1 MQGSH
6 AQRSDVQAWLC
17 LPFIVFVARRRAAIG
32 DASRHPAL
40 RPSREQERPMVQS
53 AFVPESKQAATAV
66 VVSGGKQYR
75 VSAGDQVLVGR
86 VKAEV
91 GSELVFDRVLLHV
104 DGDQVKVGTPG
115 IEGLTVTARVLQH
128 SRGPRIEVLRYKSK
142 KRVRVHKGARAD
154 YTSIEILAVGDQKA
168 EKAEKAKPAKAAKAK
183 AGKAAVEEEAT
194 DGA

>member
-1 MQGSH
+1 
-6 AQRSDVQAWLC
+6 V
-17 LPFIVFVARRRAAIG
+17 
-32 DASRHPAL
+32 
-40 RPSREQERPMVQS
+40 VQS
-53 AFVPESKQAATAV
+53 RFVPESKQSATAV

-115 IEGLTVTARVLQH
+115 IEGLTVTARILQH

-154 YTSIEILAVGDQKA
+154 YSTIEILAVGDQKA
-168 EKAEKAKPAKAAKAK
+168 EKAEKVEKKAKPAGKTAKAK
-183 AGKAAVEEEAT
+183 AEVAEEAA
-194 DGA
+194 DGS

>member
-1 MQGSH
+1 MPE
-6 AQRSDVQAWLC
+6 AK
-17 LPFIVFVARRRAAIG
+17 
-32 DASRHPAL
+32 
-40 RPSREQERPMVQS
+40 QS
-53 AFVPESKQAATAV
+53 ATAV

-75 VSAGDQVLVGR
+75 VSAGDQILVGR

-91 GSELVFDRVLLHV
+91 GSELVFDRVLLYV
-104 DGDQVKVGTPG
+104 NGDEVKVGTPG

-154 YTSIEILAVGDQKA
+154 YTSIEIVAVGDQKA
-168 EKAEKAKPAKAAKAK
+168 DKAKPAKTAKAK
-183 AGKAAVEEEAT
+183 PGKAESEEGAT

>member
-1 MQGSH
+1 
-6 AQRSDVQAWLC
+6 
-17 LPFIVFVARRRAAIG
+17 
-32 DASRHPAL
+32 
-40 RPSREQERPMVQS
+40 
-53 AFVPESKQAATAV
+53 VPEAKQSPTAV

-75 VSAGDQVLVGR
+75 VSAGDRILVGR

-104 DGDQVKVGTPG
+104 DGDEVKVGTPG
-115 IEGLTVTARVLQH
+115 IDGLTVTAKVLQH

-154 YTSIEILAVGDQKA
+154 YTSIEILAVGEQKA
-168 EKAEKAKPAKAAKAK
+168 EKAEKPEKAKPAARVAKART
-183 AGKAAVEEEAT
+183 ARAEAPEEAT

>member
-1 MQGSH
+1 MVRDTEGS
-6 AQRSDVQAWLC
+6 AN
-17 LPFIVFVARRRAAIG
+17 
-32 DASRHPAL
+32 
-40 RPSREQERPMVQS
+40 RPVVQS
-53 AFVPESKQAATAV
+53 PFVPESKQTATAV

-75 VSAGDQVLVGR
+75 VSAGDQILVGR

-104 DGDQVKVGTPG
+104 DGDEVKVGTPG

-168 EKAEKAKPAKAAKAK
+168 EKKMEKKAKPAAKAAAARSAK
-183 AGKAAVEEEAT
+183 ADAPQEAKET
-194 DGA
+194 EDGA

>member
-1 MQGSH
+1 MLQPG
-6 AQRSDVQAWLC
+6 QAPNLG
-17 LPFIVFVARRRAAIG
+17 PVA
-32 DASRHPAL
+32 PV
-40 RPSREQERPMVQS
+40 VQS
-53 AFVPESKQAATAV
+53 PFVPESKQAATAV

-154 YTSIEILAVGDQKA
+154 YTSIEIVAVGDQKA
-168 EKAEKAKPAKAAKAK
+168 EKAEKAKPATAAKAK

>member
-1 MQGSH
+1 
-6 AQRSDVQAWLC
+6 
-17 LPFIVFVARRRAAIG
+17 
-32 DASRHPAL
+32 
-40 RPSREQERPMVQS
+40 MVQS
-53 AFVPESKQAATAV
+53 RFVPESKQTATAV

-104 DGDQVKVGTPG
+104 DGDDVKVGTPG

-168 EKAEKAKPAKAAKAK
+168 EKTEKTAEKKAKRAKAAKAK
-183 AGKAAVEEEAT
+183 SRADATEETE

>member
-1 MQGSH
+1 
-6 AQRSDVQAWLC
+6 V
-17 LPFIVFVARRRAAIG
+17 
-32 DASRHPAL
+32 
-40 RPSREQERPMVQS
+40 VQS
-53 AFVPESKQAATAV
+53 TFVPESKQSATAV

-75 VSAGDQVLVGR
+75 VSAGDQILVGR
-86 VKAEV
+86 VKADV

-104 DGDQVKVGTPG
+104 DGDEVKVGTPG

-154 YTSIEILAVGDQKA
+154 YSTIEILAVGDQKA
-168 EKAEKAKPAKAAKAK
+168 EKAEKAEKAKPARGAKAKAKAAKAE
-183 AGKAAVEEEAT
+183 APEEAS

>member
-1 MQGSH
+1 
-6 AQRSDVQAWLC
+6 
-17 LPFIVFVARRRAAIG
+17 
-32 DASRHPAL
+32 
-40 RPSREQERPMVQS
+40 MVQS
-53 AFVPESKQAATAV
+53 LFVPESKQSATAV

-91 GSELVFDRVLLHV
+91 GTELVFDRVLLHI
-104 DGDQVKVGTPG
+104 DGDEVKVGTPA
-115 IEGLTVTARVLQH
+115 IEGLTVTAKVLQH

-154 YTSIEILAVGDQKA
+154 YTTIAILAVGDQKA
-168 EKAEKAKPAKAAKAK
+168 ETAEKKAKPANKATKAKAK
-183 AGKAAVEEEAT
+183 VAEEAT

>member
-1 MQGSH
+1 
-6 AQRSDVQAWLC
+6 
-17 LPFIVFVARRRAAIG
+17 
-32 DASRHPAL
+32 
-40 RPSREQERPMVQS
+40 MVES
-53 AFVPESKQAATAV
+53 SFVPESKQSATAV

-91 GSELVFDRVLLHV
+91 GSEFVFDRVLLHV

-115 IEGLTVTARVLQH
+115 IEGLTVTAKVLQH

-154 YTSIEILAVGDQKA
+154 YTSIEILAVGD
-168 EKAEKAKPAKAAKAK
+168 EKAEKQEKKAKAAAK
-183 AGKAAVEEEAT
+183 ASRTKSVSAKSDKSEEEPV

>member
-1 MQGSH
+1 M
-6 AQRSDVQAWLC
+6 
-17 LPFIVFVARRRAAIG
+17 I
-32 DASRHPAL
+32 
-40 RPSREQERPMVQS
+40 QS
-53 AFVPESKQAATAV
+53 PFVPESKQSATAV

-154 YTSIEILAVGDQKA
+154 YSTIEILAVGDQKA
-168 EKAEKAKPAKAAKAK
+168 EKAEKAPKKAKPDGKAAKA
-183 AGKAAVEEEAT
+183 EAT

>member
-1 MQGSH
+1 
-6 AQRSDVQAWLC
+6 
-17 LPFIVFVARRRAAIG
+17 
-32 DASRHPAL
+32 
-40 RPSREQERPMVQS
+40 MVQS
-53 AFVPESKQAATAV
+53 RFVPESKQSATAV

-115 IEGLTVTARVLQH
+115 IEGLTVTARILQH

-154 YTSIEILAVGDQKA
+154 YSTIEILAVGDQKA
-168 EKAEKAKPAKAAKAK
+168 EKAEKVEKKAKPAGKTAKAK
-183 AGKAAVEEEAT
+183 AEVAEEAA
-194 DGA
+194 DGS

>member
-1 MQGSH
+1 V
-6 AQRSDVQAWLC
+6 VQ
-17 LPFIVFVARRRAAIG
+17 F
-32 DASRHPAL
+32 S
-40 RPSREQERPMVQS
+40 
-53 AFVPESKQAATAV
+53 FVPESKQSATAV

-86 VKAEV
+86 IKAEV
-91 GSELVFDRVLLHV
+91 GSELIFDRVLLHV

-115 IEGLTVTARVLQH
+115 IEGLTVTAKVLQH

-154 YTSIEILAVGDQKA
+154 YTSIEILAVGDEKA
-168 EKAEKAKPAKAAKAK
+168 EKAEKAKPATKTARAK
-183 AGKAAVEEEAT
+183 AGKAGVNEEAA

>member
-1 MQGSH
+1 MRPLSSGW
-6 AQRSDVQAWLC
+6 V
-17 LPFIVFVARRRAAIG
+17 G
-32 DASRHPAL
+32 DPSADRPEGEHEHP
-40 RPSREQERPMVQS
+40 VIQS
-53 AFVPESKQAATAV
+53 PFVPESKQSATAV

-91 GSELVFDRVLLHV
+91 GSELVFDRVLLHI
-104 DGDQVKVGTPG
+104 DGDNVKVGTPG
-115 IEGLTVTARVLQH
+115 IEGLTVTAKVLQH

-154 YTSIEILAVGDQKA
+154 YTSIEILAVGDRKA
-168 EKAEKAKPAKAAKAK
+168 EKAEKADKKAKPASKAAKVK
-183 AGKAAVEEEAT
+183 AEVPQEDA

>member
-1 MQGSH
+1 M
-6 AQRSDVQAWLC
+6 
-17 LPFIVFVARRRAAIG
+17 
-32 DASRHPAL
+32 
-40 RPSREQERPMVQS
+40 
-53 AFVPESKQAATAV
+53 PESKQSATAV

-86 VKAEV
+86 IKAEV
-91 GSELVFDRVLLHV
+91 GSDLVFDRVLLHV

-154 YTSIEILAVGDQKA
+154 YTSIEIVAVGDQKA
-168 EKAEKAKPAKAAKAK
+168 AKAEKVRPATRAARAG
-183 AGKAAVEEEAT
+183 AGKAQTKDPGKAEVPEEAA